1 MWYSTLGES
10 LPSPP
15 PPPWRC
21 PPLPQSQQL
30 PAEGSG
36 LWLGLLWMA
45 ITGKETLRVTSM
57 LSVRFKYVIGI
68 GVGAGAYV
76 LAKFAVSLPTT
87 TPRPS

>member
-1 MWYSTLGES
+1 
-10 LPSPP
+10 
-15 PPPWRC
+15 
-21 PPLPQSQQL
+21 
-30 PAEGSG
+30 
-36 LWLGLLWMA
+36 MA

-57 LSVRFKYVIGI
+57 LSVRFKYVIDI